1 MNRSGKM
8 TDDERKL
15 AVDRLNASREKFL
28 SVLDGVSIE
37 QAKFK
42 PTPEQW
48 SILELAEHIAISDE
62 SLRGLIRGALKRAA
76 QPEMMEQ
83 VQSNDHRYKRETRP
97 HPKGVNKA
105 PEALCPHNRFT
116 TLAEAAAEFKRQR
129 ADTIAYAET
138 TQDELRDHMAPH
150 PAFGPMD
157 AYQWLVACAL
167 HAESHAMHIEEVKR
181 DPKFPAA

>member
-1 MNRSGKM
+1 MTRSGVMNKE
-8 TDDERKL
+8 ERKL
-15 AVDRLNASREKFL
+15 AVDRLRTSREKFL
-28 SVLDGVSIE
+28 SVIDGVSPD
-37 QAKFK
+37 QARFK
-42 PTPEQW
+42 PNAEQW

-62 SLRGLIRGALKRAA
+62 SLRGLIRGALKRPA
-76 QPEMMEQ
+76 QPELMEE
-83 VQSNDHRYKRETRP
+83 VQSKDYRYKRETKP

-105 PEALCPHNRFT
+105 PDALCPHNRFA
-116 TLAEAAAEFKRQR
+116 TLAEAAAEFNRQR

-150 PAFGPMD
+150 PAFGAMD

-181 DPKFPAA
+181 DPSYPAA